1 MLLQVV
7 LMLNYYKLKEMLK
20 TLEKERDEINS
31 NKNLKYGAKF
41 LNYLELNAKIELL
54 EEILSGV

>member
-1 MLLQVV
+1 MLD
-7 LMLNYYKLKEMLK
+7 YYKLKEMLVK
-20 TLEKERDEINS
+20 LEIERDEINS
-31 NKNLKYGAKF
+31 NKDLKYGAKF

>member
-1 MLLQVV
+1 MLD
-7 LMLNYYKLKEMLK
+7 YYKLREMLVK
-20 TLEKERDEINS
+20 LEIERDEINS
-31 NKNLKYGAKF
+31 NKDLKYGAKF